1 MGEFGRRRNWTREKL
16 DVGKFERGRV
26 WRWANLDVGEFGH
39 GRILEM
45 GEFGGGG
52 VQTILVN
59 ASLATVFT
67 GSLFQD
73 GIIGN
78 SVKGYLGQVLR
89 LSCFGNSAIAML

>member
-1 MGEFGRRRNWTREKL
+1 M
-16 DVGKFERGRV
+16 
-26 WRWANLDVGEFGH
+26 GEFGH

-52 VQTILVN
+52 VQMILVN

-73 GIIGN
+73 GIGN

-89 LSCFGNSAIAML
+89 LSFFGNSAIAML